1 MLRLC
6 FTALIL
12 SVLIAQA
19 VVEAHGH
26 SHDHGGHGHAHDHG
40 HGHAHNDEAP
50 SFKWSKQAN
59 VREDEIIED
68 DIDMEHIE
76 TIYGEGEAIDLNMA
90 EKHGGGHGH
99 SHGAG
104 HGHSHGGHGH
114 SHGGHGHSHGPPQR
128 EPSAEER
135 AKLRQKLH
143 AKWDDDV
150 EEKGANEMGTIWFQ
164 AICATLLISAA
175 PFFILF
181 FIPLDNSQE
190 KQWLLKI
197 LLSFAS
203 GGLLGDAFLHLI
215 PHAQVAVE
223 GEGGSH
229 SHSHSHGH
237 SHGGDE
243 GHNHDLSVGL
253 GVLSGIVA
261 FLCVEKLVRIMKGGH
276 GHSHSHA
283 PAPPKQDDKKEKKK
297 DEKKK
302 DDSKEEKSEEKEKDE
317 AKNKDDAK
325 EEKDNKV
332 VATDDD
338 EEIKVAGYLNL
349 AADCFHNFTD
359 GLAIGASF
367 LAGESVGLITTFT
380 ILLHEVPHEIGDFA
394 ILIQSGVPKHKAIFL
409 QLLTAVGALAGCIVS
424 LVLGGVTQAA
434 SSITLPFTA
443 GGFIYIAT
451 VSVLPEL
458 LEGSTFKQTVAEISA
473 LLLGI
478 YMMVIIA
485 EYE

>member
-1 MLRLC
+1 MLKLRVVAVLLC
-6 FTALIL
+6 LLASI
-12 SVLIAQA
+12 
-19 VVEAHGH
+19 E
-26 SHDHGGHGHAHDHG
+26 GHGHAHDHG
-40 HGHAHNDEAP
+40 HGHGHDEPP

-59 VREDEIIED
+59 VKEDEIIED

-90 EKHGGGHGH
+90 ERHGGGHGH
-99 SHGAG
+99 SHGGGHGHSHGGG
-104 HGHSHGGHGH
+104 HGHSHGGHN
-114 SHGGHGHSHGPPQR
+114 HGGHGHSHGPPQR
-128 EPSAEER
+128 EPSPEER

-143 AKWDDDV
+143 AKWDDDDT
-150 EEKGANEMGTIWFQ
+150 EKESEMGTIWFQ

-181 FIPLDNSQE
+181 FIPLDNSAE

-197 LLSFAS
+197 LLAFAS

-215 PHAQVAVE
+215 PHAQVASE
-223 GEGGSH
+223 GDNEGHAHSHSH
-229 SHSHSHGH
+229 SHSHSHGDGAEGH
-237 SHGGDE
+237 SHDM
-243 GHNHDLSVGL
+243 SVGL
-253 GVLSGIVA
+253 GVLSGVVA

-276 GHSHSHA
+276 SHSHS
-283 PAPPKQDDKKEKKK
+283 PPPQAAAEKDLKEKSKK
-297 DEKKK
+297 KADEKKK
-302 DDSKEEKSEEKEKDE
+302 DKKSDDEEEKESDSDKGE
-317 AKNKDDAK
+317 EKK
-325 EEKDNKV
+325 EE
-332 VATDDD
+332 VAKKEDDHQEEEE
-338 EEIKVAGYLNL
+338 EEIKVSGYLNL

-367 LAGESVGLITTFT
+367 LAGESIGLITTFT

-394 ILIQSGVPKHKAIFL
+394 ILIQSGVPKQKAIFL
-409 QLLTAVGALAGCIVS
+409 QLLTAVGAMAGCIVS
-424 LVLGGVTQAA
+424 LVLGGVTEAA

-458 LEGSTFKQTVAEISA
+458 LEGSTFKQTVAEIAA